1 MTRGEK
7 WAGESHELARQT
19 IEGRYATLPNAP
31 AEMPSCTRSSLPR
44 LPRTPPHPPPPPP
57 PNPQVQKGEVALWQA
72 RVREALKLWSQT
84 ADFELR

>member
-44 LPRTPPHPPPPPP
+44 
-57 PNPQVQKGEVALWQA
+57 QVQQGEVALWQA

>member
-1 MTRGEK
+1 MQ
-7 WAGESHELARQT
+7 LFQ
-19 IEGRYATLPNAP
+19 
-31 AEMPSCTRSSLPR
+31 MPR
-44 LPRTPPHPPPPPP
+44 LRCPRALVPPYPACPGRPITPPSPPP